1 MALSIK
7 LTQKRRH
14 ADYYQRIQLLAQQSR
29 VKVSGLVSLT
39 LFTIA
44 FFGIFAILP
53 TFKTIAQ
60 LTKKIK
66 DEQLVTD
73 KLEKKILALD
83 KAQEVYAQV
92 VDEMVLLDQVLPEK
106 VEFERLAWQIQW
118 LAVDNQVKINNGRF
132 GGFPVK
138 NRAATNNSEVKPIEI
153 ELSLIG
159 QYSNIRKF
167 AAELGKIDRLIL
179 IKQITINRKSGEK
192 QSNKVTASI
201 KAQAYYLP
209 KQK

>member
-1 MALSIK
+1 MALSAK
-7 LTQKRRH
+7 LTQKRRY
-14 ADYYQRIQLLAQQSR
+14 AYYYQRIQLLAQQPR

-39 LFTIA
+39 LFTVA

-53 TFKTIAQ
+53 TFRTIAQ

-66 DEQLVTD
+66 DEQLIND

-83 KAQEVYAQV
+83 EAQEVYAQT
-92 VDEMVLLDQVLPEK
+92 VDRIVLLDQVLPKE

-118 LAVDNQVKINNGRF
+118 LAVNNQVKINSGRF

-138 NRAATNNSEVKPIEI
+138 NGVETNNSEARPIEI

-179 IKQITINRKSGEK
+179 IKQMAINKKSGEK
-192 QSNKVTASI
+192 QSSKVTASI